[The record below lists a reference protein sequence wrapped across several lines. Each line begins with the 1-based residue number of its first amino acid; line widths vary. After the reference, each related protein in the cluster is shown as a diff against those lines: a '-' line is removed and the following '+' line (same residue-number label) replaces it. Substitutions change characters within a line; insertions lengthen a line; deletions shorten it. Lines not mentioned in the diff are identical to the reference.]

1 MNEVTNFETYLLL
14 SPNKFSINVFDN
26 LSFENLYQN
35 EKFIV
40 NELNEIDYDL
50 INDFLNQNIFKVEKK
65 LNNFIKDINLIIGF
79 DVFFSVRL
87 SVKKNFQGNL
97 IEIKDLNNLL
107 LDTKKQCQTT
117 LEGNKIS
124 HMIIENYKI
133 DEKDFSFFPNNMKC
147 NDLVIDVN
155 FISLPMDF
163 LNNLEKILKNY
174 HVSTK
179 HILNAKYVSEFFNG
193 AEKDIFKMAKEIT
206 DGCNPNEVLLV
217 QKTSQNKGFF
227 EKFFLFFN

>member
-1 MNEVTNFETYLLL
+1 
-14 SPNKFSINVFDN
+14 
-26 LSFENLYQN
+26 
-35 EKFIV
+35 
-40 NELNEIDYDL
+40 
-50 INDFLNQNIFKVEKK
+50 
-65 LNNFIKDINLIIGF
+65 
-79 DVFFSVRL
+79 
-87 SVKKNFQGNL
+87 
-97 IEIKDLNNLL
+97 
-107 LDTKKQCQTT
+107 
-117 LEGNKIS
+117 
-124 HMIIENYKI
+124 MIIENYKI

-227 EKFFLFFN
+227 EKFFLFFNYLNLSDFSERISSNVF